1 MEKRLTVQKA
11 TPVQCAPQEILVPKV
26 RVGVVKEALIRQHE
40 GGTFTLTIRLA
51 RQEPV
56 TLASRRTPDQPR
68 HFKHAETALKTG
80 RELFGI
86 REFIVTL
93 S

>member
-26 RVGVVKEALIRQHE
+26 RGSVVKEAVVRQHD

-56 TLASRRTPDQPR
+56 TLASRRTPDEPR
-68 HFKHAETALKTG
+68 HFKHAETALRTG

-86 REFIVTL
+86 QEFVVL
-93 S
+93 LR